1 MYSQYIPH
9 FPTLWLTKD
18 ERSLLYKYFILNPS
32 LCCIS
37 SIVSSHLQ
45 ILYIVQ
51 KKCWSRQKACACR
64 QPSSSRSCCSAAR
77 ERLGVRIPPFAIQVH
92 WPGDLVMS
100 SQRAG
105 CGHPAT
111 GPRGM
116 NSGRSRSKKH
126 ACGLPAEDGCAP
138 DFSPWPG
145 WERESKNASLLSKR
159 FTNSPVTLS
168 QGETV
173 SAGEIR

>member
-37 SIVSSHLQ
+37 STVSSHLQ

-51 KKCWSRQKACACR
+51 KKCWSRQRACVLVG
-64 QPSSSRSCCSAAR
+64 SSRSCCSAAR
-77 ERLGVRIPPFAIQVH
+77 ERLQAGIPPFGTELH
-92 WPGDLVMS
+92 CPEDLVTSEGWMWPPCPLAPRDWI
-100 SQRAG
+100 QAGARA
-105 CGHPAT
+105 
-111 GPRGM
+111 
-116 NSGRSRSKKH
+116 RSTPVALS
-126 ACGLPAEDGCAP
+126 AEDGCAP
-138 DFSPWPG
+138 AFSPWPG
-145 WERESKNASLLSKR
+145 WEWESKNASLLSKC

-168 QGETV
+168 RGETV